1 MTFSEVIGQQA
12 TAQRLIDME
21 RDERLPHALLL
32 CGERGCGKMA
42 MAIAL
47 ASSLLCRQRTTDGE
61 PCGECPQCR
70 MTKRLQHP
78 DLHFSYPVIRPA
90 GTAAEH
96 RMTSDD
102 YAREWIEMIK
112 TEGPYFSIDTW
123 LTYMK
128 AANQQAV
135 IGVGES
141 ERLLKRLSLKSSQGG
156 YKVSIIWLPER
167 MNDECAN
174 KLLKVIE
181 EPPPQTVFIMVSE
194 EPQLLLETVRSRTR
208 RVDMRRIADDEIA
221 HALTERRGIDEPT
234 ARRIARTAGGS
245 WLAAIEMLAADDDN
259 RLFFDMFKMLTRA
272 AYRRDVAAMK
282 SWSETAAAYG
292 RERQKRMMGYFLRL
306 VRENF
311 MYNFHRPELCFMTDD
326 EETFA
331 RNFAPFVNEANVI
344 GLAELFDRVARD
356 ISQNANAKIQFF
368 DMALNVTVMLRLKV

>member
-12 TAQRLIDME
+12 TSRRLIDME
-21 RDERLPHALLL
+21 HRGRLPHALLL

-42 MAIAL
+42 MALAL
-47 ASSLLCRQRTTDGE
+47 ASSLLCRQKSADGE
-61 PCGECPQCR
+61 ACGNCSQCR
-70 MTKRLQHP
+70 MTQRLQHP

-90 GTAAEH
+90 GTTADH

-102 YAREWIEMIK
+102 YAREWVEMI
-112 TEGPYFSIDTW
+112 TAEGPYFSIDTW

-135 IGVGES
+135 MGVGES
-141 ERLLKRLSLKSSQGG
+141 ERLLRRLSLKSSQGG
-156 YKVSIIWLPER
+156 RKVSIIWLPER

-194 EPQLLLETVRSRTR
+194 EPEQLLETVRSRTQR
-208 RVDMRRIADDEIA
+208 IDMRRVADDDIMR
-221 HALTERRGIDEPT
+221 ALTERRGIDEAT
-234 ARRIARTAGGS
+234 ARRIARTADGS
-245 WLAAIEMLAADDDN
+245 WLAAIEMLTADADN
-259 RLFFDMFKMLTRA
+259 RLFLDMFKMLTRA

-306 VRENF
+306 TRENF
-311 MYNFHRPELCFMTDD
+311 MHNFHRPELCFMTDD
-326 EETFA
+326 EEAFA
-331 RNFAPFVNEANVI
+331 RNFAPYVNEANVI
-344 GLAELFDRVARD
+344 ALAELFDRVARD
-356 ISQNANAKIQFF
+356 IGQNANAKIQFF
-368 DMALNVTVMLRLKV
+368 DMALNVTVLIRAR